1 MPRTAS
7 GVVRDI
13 QLRKT
18 ANDKIY
24 TPLQVAKKMIEICK
38 IQPEDKV
45 LDPSKG
51 GGVFYDN
58 FPECIKSYCEI
69 EENKDFFDY
78 NEEVDIIVGNPPY
91 SLWSKW
97 INKTISLNPKKIC
110 YIFGTW
116 NFTNVRLRE
125 LHNNGYNIQK
135 IVFCKI
141 DWWMSPS
148 FICLFEKKEISDC
161 FDVFYDT
168 ILCPDCDK
176 SGCRRKNPNKC
187 CLDKTT
193 E

>member
-1 MPRTAS
+1 MSKS
-7 GVVRDI
+7 GTNIMRNI

-24 TPLQVAKKMIEICK
+24 TPLPVAKKMIEICN

-91 SLWSKW
+91 SLWTKW

-116 NFTNVRLRE
+116 NLTNVRLRE
-125 LHNNGYNIQK
+125 LHKNGYNIQK

-148 FICLFEKKEISDC
+148 FICLFEKKEIGDC

-168 ILCPDCDK
+168 IVCPDCHK
-176 SGCRRKNPNKC
+176 SGCRRKNPNVC
-187 CLDKTT
+187 CLDKRI